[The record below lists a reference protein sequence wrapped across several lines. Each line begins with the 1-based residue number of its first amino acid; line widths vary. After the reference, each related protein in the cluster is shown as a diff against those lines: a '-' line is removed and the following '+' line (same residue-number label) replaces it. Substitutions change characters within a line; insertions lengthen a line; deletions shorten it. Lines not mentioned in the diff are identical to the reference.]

1 MQNTSYHEDYT
12 ASRLNNYNSEAKIF
26 KQSKEIRCKKAQQK
40 LYYILTIHF
49 IEIPIQNKNKIV
61 YKMFQDRSTTLRISM
76 RGPPTSSRT
85 WYSIVGG
92 KEIHVKTN
100 PGKKITLIIVNVHLC
115 FLLIR
120 NMYTLV

>member
-61 YKMFQDRSTTLRISM
+61 YKMFQDRSKGNTCEDESWEEDYTH
-76 RGPPTSSRT
+76 
-85 WYSIVGG
+85 YSKCYTFNKAGDHPLKKAGSGIV
-92 KEIHVKTN
+92 
-100 PGKKITLIIVNVHLC
+100 LLHLC